1 MESWTGGLLIKPVE
15 VRAAWWRKAGR
26 GGRATAVDLAVA
38 DGLATASSVQLLCGT

>member
-1 MESWTGGLLIKPVE
+1 VESWTGGLLIGTAE

-26 GGRATAVDLAVA
+26 GGRATVADPAVA